1 MRYKV
6 AATYSIPN
14 LGIRVILTVGSM
26 TFIPHKQIKV
36 IPSLVYRL
44 SLIIISV
51 FRNLM
56 NVFQLQKQNNETA
69 VQIVSCSY
77 ILRCL

>member
-1 MRYKV
+1 V